1 MSRTVFLSLGPLPK
15 NQKLLKKQRISGGHT
30 EICGE
35 HNVLYRQRWLSA
47 IMWQI
52 YFQSNLNLFS
62 AGSSVQTLIQGIII
76 CIGTSVWKGS
86 KML

>member
-1 MSRTVFLSLGPLPK
+1 MKSLD
-15 NQKLLKKQRISGGHT
+15 RMIISSDFFVMYIVHD
-30 EICGE
+30 
-35 HNVLYRQRWLSA
+35 RQAWLSA

-76 CIGTSVWKGS
+76 
-86 KML
+86 